1 MMVKINTKKL
11 GLNKPVFVKVTV
23 KKIKLAD
30 MMMNKLLKL
39 GIEQDRTEL
48 LKERDISNEDFV
60 NNAIK
65 MNNMEIEFADSAFD
79 FLQKAL
85 NLSNKERDLAEDN
98 LTFEE
103 LGNYIN
109 YVIMRIKGQSE
120 EDIKAMMNSEVK
132 KDKDPKKELDA

>member
-1 MMVKINTKKL
+1 MVKINTKKL
-11 GLNKPVFVKVTV
+11 GLKKPVFVKVIV

-120 EDIKAMMNSEVK
+120 ENIKAMMNSEVK

>member
-1 MMVKINTKKL
+1 MVKINTKKL

>member
-1 MMVKINTKKL
+1 MPLK
-11 GLNKPVFVKVTV
+11 KPVFIKVTV

-39 GIEQDRTEL
+39 GIEQDRAEL
-48 LKERDISNEDFV
+48 LKERDTSNEDFI

-65 MNNMEIEFADSAFD
+65 MNNAEIEFADSAFD

-120 EDIKAMMNSEVK
+120 EDIKAMKNSEVK

>member
-1 MMVKINTKKL
+1 
-11 GLNKPVFVKVTV
+11 
-23 KKIKLAD
+23 

>member
-1 MMVKINTKKL
+1 MVKINTKKL
-11 GLNKPVFVKVTV
+11 GLKKPVFVKVTD

-48 LKERDISNEDFV
+48 LKERDINNEDFV

-65 MNNMEIEFADSAFD
+65 MNNMEIEFADIAFD

-120 EDIKAMMNSEVK
+120 EDIKAMMNSEIK

>member
-1 MMVKINTKKL
+1 MVKINTKKL
-11 GLNKPVFVKVTV
+11 GLKKPVSVKVTV

-48 LKERDISNEDFV
+48 LKERDINNEDFV

-120 EDIKAMMNSEVK
+120 EDIKVMMNSEVK

>member
-1 MMVKINTKKL
+1 MVKINTKKL
-11 GLNKPVFVKVTV
+11 GLKKPVFVKATV

-48 LKERDISNEDFV
+48 LKERDINNEDFV

-120 EDIKAMMNSEVK
+120 EDIKVMMNSEVK

>member
-1 MMVKINTKKL
+1 MVKINTKKL
-11 GLNKPVFVKVTV
+11 GVKKTVFVKVTV

-39 GIEQDRTEL
+39 GIEQDRAEL
-48 LKERDISNEDFV
+48 LKERDTSNEDFI

>member
-1 MMVKINTKKL
+1 MVKINTKKL
-11 GLNKPVFVKVTV
+11 GLKKPVFVKVTV
-23 KKIKLAD
+23 K
-30 MMMNKLLKL
+30 MMNKLLKL

-120 EDIKAMMNSEVK
+120 ENIKAMMNSEVK

>member
-1 MMVKINTKKL
+1 MVKINTKKL
-11 GLNKPVFVKVTV
+11 GLKKPVFVKVTV

-48 LKERDISNEDFV
+48 LKERDINNEDFV

-120 EDIKAMMNSEVK
+120 EDIKAMMNSEIK
-132 KDKDPKKELDA
+132 KGKDPKKELDA